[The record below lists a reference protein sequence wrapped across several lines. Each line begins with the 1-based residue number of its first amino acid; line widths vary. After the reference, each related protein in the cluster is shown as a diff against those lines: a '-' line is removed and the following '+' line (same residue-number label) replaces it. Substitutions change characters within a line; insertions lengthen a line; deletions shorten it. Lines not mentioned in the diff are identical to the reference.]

1 MNTKAGYPNLQEK
14 TLFWEA
20 DFMLYPFHE
29 KDICVYF
36 TQKISWILGISYRQ
50 KTNISAILRPRNK
63 AILLEATLVITL
75 NKT

>member
-36 TQKISWILGISYRQ
+36 TQKNILGFGEISYRQ

-63 AILLEATLVITL
+63 AILLGGDTC
-75 NKT
+75 NNFK